1 MRTAIVVIVIILAI
15 VLLGGV
21 VNLGGAPIFSHI
33 DSVLGTDVL
42 MTAHNTIFFFLHR
55 AQQRIEEQSS
65 KAGEE
70 VKKFQEE
77 PLGIETK
84 GRYKKLDDASS
95 N

>member
-15 VLLGGV
+15 VLIGGV
-21 VNLGGAPIFSHI
+21 VNVGGAPIFRHI

-42 MTAHNTIFFFLHR
+42 MTAHNTLFFFLHR
-55 AQQRIEEQSS
+55 AQQRIERESS
-65 KAGEE
+65 RAGEK

-84 GRYKKLDDASS
+84 GRYQKLDEASS

>member
-21 VNLGGAPIFSHI
+21 INLGGAPIFRHI
-33 DSVLGTDVL
+33 DSVLGTNVL
-42 MTAHNTIFFFLHR
+42 MTAHNTVFFFLHR

-65 KAGEE
+65 MAGEE
-70 VKKFQEE
+70 LKKFQEE

-84 GRYKKLDDASS
+84 GRYQKLDDASS

>member
-1 MRTAIVVIVIILAI
+1 MRAAIVVIVIILAI

-21 VNLGGAPIFSHI
+21 VSLGGAPIFRHV
-33 DSVLGTDVL
+33 DSVLGADVL
-42 MTAHNTIFFFLHR
+42 MTAHNTVYFFLHR

-65 KAGEE
+65 KTGEDLR
-70 VKKFQEE
+70 KFQEE

>member
-1 MRTAIVVIVIILAI
+1 MRTIILVIAIVLAI

-42 MTAHNTIFFFLHR
+42 MRAHESVFFFLHR
-55 AQQRIEEQSS
+55 AQTRIEEESS
-65 KAGEE
+65 RAGAELR
-70 VKKFQEE
+70 KFQEE

-84 GRYKKLDDASS
+84 GRYQKLDDAAS

>member
-1 MRTAIVVIVIILAI
+1 MRAAILVIVIIIAI

-21 VNLGGAPIFSHI
+21 VNLGGAPIFRHI
-33 DSVLGTDVL
+33 DSVFGTNVL
-42 MTAHNTIFFFLHR
+42 MTAHNTLFFFLHR

-70 VKKFQEE
+70 LEKFQEE
-77 PLGIETK
+77 PIGIDTK
-84 GRYKKLDDASS
+84 GRYKKLDDAAS

>member
-1 MRTAIVVIVIILAI
+1 MRTAIVVIVIIIAI

-21 VNLGGAPIFSHI
+21 VNLGGAPIFRHI
-33 DSVLGTDVL
+33 DSVLGTNVL
-42 MTAHNTIFFFLHR
+42 MTAHNTLFFFLHR

-70 VKKFQEE
+70 LEKFQEE
-77 PLGIETK
+77 PIGIDTK
-84 GRYKKLDDASS
+84 GRYKKLDDAAS

>member
-1 MRTAIVVIVIILAI
+1 MRTAVVVIVIILAI

-21 VNLGGAPIFSHI
+21 VNLGGAPIFRHI
-33 DSVLGTDVL
+33 DSVLGTNVL
-42 MTAHNTIFFFLHR
+42 MTAHNTVFFFLHR

-65 KAGEE
+65 MAGEE
-70 VKKFQEE
+70 LKKFQEE

-84 GRYKKLDDASS
+84 GRYQKLDDASS

>member
-1 MRTAIVVIVIILAI
+1 MRTAIVVIVVILAI
-15 VLLGGV
+15 VLIGGV
-21 VNLGGAPIFSHI
+21 VNVGGVPIFRHI
-33 DSVLGTDVL
+33 DSVLGTNVL
-42 MTAHNTIFFFLHR
+42 MIAHNTLFFFLHR
-55 AQQRIEEQSS
+55 AHQRIERESS

-84 GRYKKLDDASS
+84 GRYKKLDEASS